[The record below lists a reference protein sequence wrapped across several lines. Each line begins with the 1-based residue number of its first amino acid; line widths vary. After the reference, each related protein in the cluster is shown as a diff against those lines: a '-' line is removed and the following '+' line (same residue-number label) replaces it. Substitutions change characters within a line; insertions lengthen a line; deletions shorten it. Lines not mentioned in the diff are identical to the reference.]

1 MNRLFWLVIAFIG
14 AALILLV
21 ANDESGVTF
30 GMENSDFA
38 RMVYLSAWALVLA
51 PAVLFSG
58 LRLGDFARNL
68 ALWLLIALILVAG
81 YQYRYELQDFGNR
94 ATGGIIPA
102 APSFVPPLPAAPGE
116 RSAAMWG
123 DGHLAQ
129 NPDWPV
135 PGLAHGASSP
145 PQPG

>member
-21 ANDESGVTF
+21 ANDESGVTL

-51 PAVLFSG
+51 PAVLLSG

-68 ALWLLIALILVAG
+68 ALWLLIALIFVAG
-81 YQYRYELQDFGNR
+81 YQYRYELQDFGSR
-94 ATGGIIPA
+94 ATGGMIPA
-102 APSFVPPLPAAPGE
+102 APSFAPPLPVAPGE
-116 RSAAMWG
+116 RSAAMRG
-123 DGHLAQ
+123 NAHL
-129 NPDWPV
+129 
-135 PGLAHGASSP
+135 
-145 PQPG
+145 